1 MDNLSKL
8 IKNTQGI
15 LFFKNNFFSDS
26 YELAKETA
34 NLLKLIIKNK
44 EWNEISELIKLII
57 KTK

>member
-1 MDNLSKL
+1 MVLLLLQNK
-8 IKNTQGI
+8 
-15 LFFKNNFFSDS
+15 FFSDS

-34 NLLKLIIKNK
+34 NLLSLIIKNK